1 MPRRDRESTS
11 KVTARCRLPLLHWIL
26 SDNGCQGM
34 ASVRGHPEAPAQAHH
49 LCLSFKKKHL
59 PPAMALHGNSRSHGR
74 VEVSSLEQEGPP
86 RAHLKRGV
94 CTLLP
99 ESWWLEQGPPSFHGH
114 QVLCSRL
121 AWIPFFLG
129 LDLPH
134 IPTEPWLT

>member
-1 MPRRDRESTS
+1 
-11 KVTARCRLPLLHWIL
+11 
-26 SDNGCQGM
+26 
-34 ASVRGHPEAPAQAHH
+34 
-49 LCLSFKKKHL
+49 
-59 PPAMALHGNSRSHGR
+59 MALHGNSRSHGR